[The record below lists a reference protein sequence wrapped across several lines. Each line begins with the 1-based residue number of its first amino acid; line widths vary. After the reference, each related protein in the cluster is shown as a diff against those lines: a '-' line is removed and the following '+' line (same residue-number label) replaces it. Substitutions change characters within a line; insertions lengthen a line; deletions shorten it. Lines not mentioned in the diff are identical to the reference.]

1 MKKTFAAL
9 ALAAGAS
16 VANAQVGEKLPDL
29 DVLQWFNSPPI
40 AAEPPS
46 SSPAG
51 RCWSRSSAPGEA
63 LAGPW
68 SRA

>member
-40 AAEPPS
+40 AAEQL
-46 SSPAG
+46 AG
-51 RCWSRSSAPGEA
+51 RAVLVEVFRTW
-63 LAGPW
+63 
-68 SRA
+68 